1 MDISIEAV
9 ANTQLLDPVAREG
22 LGVAT
27 SGVSVGGGSSR
38 IHLLDDSQSNQD
50 IANDILNNYDGLV
63 VTADKTSMVED
74 DADPVISCADVMI
87 ASDSD
92 VGYIVLLDGV
102 EYASGTD
109 AVSAGVADLTLASP
123 VAGVYEI
130 FIYRR
135 LGNYASGSITIT
147 VSEV

>member
-1 MDISIEAV
+1 MINIEQKTRLNSLVFDRIIRVGIPAV
-9 ANTQLLDPVAREG
+9 
-22 LGVAT
+22 LGVST
-27 SGVSVGGGSSR
+27 GGYGT
-38 IHLLDDSQSNQD
+38 IVHLPDDTVDQGLTTD
-50 IANDILNNYDGLV
+50 IMDAFDTLV
-63 VTADKTSMVED
+63 VTADKTAMAEG
-74 DADPVISCADVMI
+74 DADPVVSCNDVLI

-147 VSEV
+147 VREV

>member
-1 MDISIEAV
+1 
-9 ANTQLLDPVAREG
+9 
-22 LGVAT
+22 
-27 SGVSVGGGSSR
+27 
-38 IHLLDDSQSNQD
+38 
-50 IANDILNNYDGLV
+50 
-63 VTADKTSMVED
+63 
-74 DADPVISCADVMI
+74 MI